1 MNIQKFTQ
9 KSLET
14 IQNAQTI
21 ATENQNA
28 QVEEEHLL
36 YSLIEQENS
45 LIKELLKKIST
56 IEGFEKE
63 LKTYIDKMP
72 KMTGGAI
79 QSDSIYVSQDVNKIL
94 ADAEI
99 TAKKMKDEYVSV
111 EQSVVR
117 PSEETHKAV
126 GVAVFHEC
134 NVGAV
139 EEFEGCVA
147 WIQHPGS

>member
-36 YSLIEQENS
+36 YSLLEQENS

-56 IEGFEKE
+56 
-63 LKTYIDKMP
+63 
-72 KMTGGAI
+72 
-79 QSDSIYVSQDVNKIL
+79 
-94 ADAEI
+94 
-99 TAKKMKDEYVSV
+99 
-111 EQSVVR
+111 
-117 PSEETHKAV
+117 
-126 GVAVFHEC
+126 
-134 NVGAV
+134 
-139 EEFEGCVA
+139 
-147 WIQHPGS
+147 

>member
-36 YSLIEQENS
+36 YSLLEQENS

-94 ADAEI
+94 ADAET
-99 TAKKMKDEYVSV
+99 TAKK
-111 EQSVVR
+111 
-117 PSEETHKAV
+117 
-126 GVAVFHEC
+126 
-134 NVGAV
+134 
-139 EEFEGCVA
+139 
-147 WIQHPGS
+147 